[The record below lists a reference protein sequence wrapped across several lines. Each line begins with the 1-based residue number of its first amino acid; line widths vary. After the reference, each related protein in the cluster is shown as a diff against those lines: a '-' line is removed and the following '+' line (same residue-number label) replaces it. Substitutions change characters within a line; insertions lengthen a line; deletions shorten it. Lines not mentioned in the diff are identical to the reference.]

1 MLLFV
6 NLAHWKNQV
15 FAAITFPCQME
26 SNGCTH
32 MPNLRNI
39 SQDMNTQMRHFLD
52 QLKKFA
58 LTLVQN
64 VFSSLFW
71 LLSFFVSWKAITKGS
86 KF

>member
-6 NLAHWKNQV
+6 NLAHGKNQV

-32 MPNLRNI
+32 MPNFQKI
-39 SQDMNTQMRHFLD
+39 SQDMNTQMRVFLVD
-52 QLKKFA
+52 QLKNLA

-71 LLSFFVSWKAITKGS
+71 LLSF
-86 KF
+86 